1 MNFIIQKLKSK
12 HTSHKKYVNRAKLIN
27 PDYTY
32 KFQLKTTQVLRI
44 IDSGNF
50 VEDFKNGRCPI
61 FPGVDTSIHVKFT
74 K

>member
-1 MNFIIQKLKSK
+1 MAERCSCNCLSVLATSPFTRKIFNHYNF
-12 HTSHKKYVNRAKLIN
+12 
-27 PDYTY
+27 
-32 KFQLKTTQVLRI
+32 QVLRF